1 MTGAARATIAAVA
14 LLLLIWIPSTS
25 KAGDVDQQVCDVG
38 ADYYLGIEDYS
49 EAIRRHVD
57 IVRRQPGNALAHYHL
72 GFALGMVGER
82 TEEIKEYRTALL
94 LGLKNWDLL
103 LNLGLAQL
111 EEGDLSAAAESL
123 RRAVLRGEDHPES
136 HFNLALIDESRG
148 MLADAEHEALES
160 LQLNPEQ
167 QAARNLL
174 AVIYARR
181 NMIGPSQPPEL
192 KHEVS
197 NSETSHAHLNVLGH
211 DNASPDDRTGSDD
224 LCHRSAST
232 P

>member
-1 MTGAARATIAAVA
+1 LTGAARATIAAVA

-136 HFNLALIDESRG
+136 HFNLALIDERRG

-160 LQLNPEQ
+160 LRLNPEQ

-174 AVIYARR
+174 VVIYARR
-181 NMIGPSQPPEL
+181 NMIARSL
-192 KHEVS
+192 DS
-197 NSETSHAHLNVLGH
+197 N
-211 DNASPDDRTGSDD
+211 R
-224 LCHRSAST
+224 
-232 P
+232 

>member
-1 MTGAARATIAAVA
+1 LTGAARATIAAVA

-211 DNASPDDRTGSDD
+211 DNASPDDRTVSDD
-224 LCHRSAST
+224 LYHRSAST